1 MSKFH
6 SDKEILEDFYSIY
19 WRIPIIK
26 EFCSLSNRSHGY
38 VKNKYG
44 CYENMIESYGYIPT
58 KGATYI
64 LTDVVSN
71 PRDPKVV
78 FVGTKHDICEV
89 FCVRPQAISR
99 AYCKKG
105 RRLLWRY
112 TVEKLEF
119 ESIYDE
125 DGRLKT
131 ELRRI

>member
-19 WRIPIIK
+19 WRIPIKK
-26 EFCSLSNRSHGY
+26 EFYCLSNRSQGY
-38 VKNKYG
+38 VRNKYG

-78 FVGTKHDICEV
+78 FVGTKRDICEV

-105 RRLLWRY
+105 RRLLWKY
-112 TVEKLEF
+112 TVEKFEF
-119 ESIYDE
+119 EPIYDE

>member
-6 SDKEILEDFYSIY
+6 SDKQILEDFYSIY
-19 WRIPIIK
+19 WRMPIIK

-44 CYENMIESYGYIPT
+44 CYEKMVESYGYIPT
-58 KGATYI
+58 KGATYV
-64 LTDVVSN
+64 LTDVTTN

-105 RRLLWRY
+105 RRLLWKY

-119 ESIYDE
+119 EPIYDD

>member
-19 WRIPIIK
+19 WRIPIRK
-26 EFCSLSNRSHGY
+26 EFYSLSNRSQGY
-38 VKNKYG
+38 VRNKYG
-44 CYENMIESYGYIPT
+44 CYENMIELYGYIPT

-64 LTDVVSN
+64 LTDVVTN

-89 FCVRPQAISR
+89 FCVRPHAVSR

-105 RRLLWRY
+105 RRLLWKY

-131 ELRRI
+131 ELRRV